1 MTKKEKI
8 DIQQKITDAV
18 IAQIDAGIKGDFSK
32 PWFDLN
38 AGLPVS
44 LATGKRYNGSNVFW
58 LAITQKEMGYASNV
72 WGTYH
77 GWFTK
82 GGGIRQG
89 KKIIKP
95 STMHVRAGEKS
106 TPVQKWFIK
115 DEKKNEA
122 GEIVQK
128 KVFAAQYFSV
138 FNADQVEGYE
148 APATKPLNDI
158 ELTETMIDFCDNY
171 VANSGITYTIGG
183 DQACYI
189 PSKDT
194 VKRPQ
199 LGQFKTPIDA
209 FNTTTHEFGHSTGH
223 KSRLDRN
230 LNNRFGDQAY
240 AMEELIAEF
249 TSAIIAGVL
258 GIEETP
264 REDHAQ
270 YLQNWKQVLTDDKKA
285 VWAAATAAQKA
296 ADYIMDLAAAEY
308 AKAA

>member
-1 MTKKEKI
+1 M
-8 DIQQKITDAV
+8 DIQQRITDAV
-18 IAQIDAGIKGDFSK
+18 IAQIEAGIKGDFSK
-32 PWFDLN
+32 PWFNLN
-38 AGLPVS
+38 AGLPTS
-44 LATGKRYNGSNVFW
+44 LATGKHYNGSNLFW
-58 LAITQKEMGYASNV
+58 LAIVAEDKGYQSNV
-72 WGTYH
+72 WGTYN
-77 GWFTK
+77 GWFKK
-82 GGGIRQG
+82 GGGERQG
-89 KKIIKP
+89 RKIIKP
-95 STMHVRAGEKS
+95 STMHVREGEKS
-106 TPVQKWFIK
+106 TAVQKWLIIDK
-115 DEKKNEA
+115 
-122 GEIVQK
+122 K
-128 KVFAAQYFSV
+128 KVDGVEVPLKKPIFTVQYFNV

-148 APATKPLNDI
+148 APAPRELNDI
-158 ELTETMIDFCDNY
+158 ELTDTMRDFERNY
-171 VANSGITYTIGG
+171 IANSGVKFIEGG
-183 DQACYI
+183 DSACYI

-285 VWAAATAAQKA
+285 IWTAATAAQKA
-296 ADYIMDLAAAEY
+296 ADYILDLSAAEY